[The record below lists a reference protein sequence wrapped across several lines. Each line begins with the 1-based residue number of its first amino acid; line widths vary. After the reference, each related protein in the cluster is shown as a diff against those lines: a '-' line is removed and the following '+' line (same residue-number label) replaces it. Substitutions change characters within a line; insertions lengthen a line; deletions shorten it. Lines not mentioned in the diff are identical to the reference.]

1 MEKIGFKPMRRVCL
15 DRFTVYCLRSLSH
28 FSSTEDLKQELSN
41 MEMKRVERRF
51 PEQAV
56 SLLSTPGL

>member
-1 MEKIGFKPMRRVCL
+1 M
-15 DRFTVYCLRSLSH
+15 
-28 FSSTEDLKQELSN
+28 KQELSN

-56 SLLSTPGL
+56 SLLSTLGL